1 MGRQG
6 LTQSCNGSRATEDFS
21 WVSINWGQKPID
33 SGLVIFFLF
42 KHVGTWVVL
51 LYPVSLQKERLTFLG
66 R

>member
-33 SGLVIFFLF
+33 SGLVIFFF
-42 KHVGTWVVL
+42 DSSMWGN
-51 LYPVSLQKERLTFLG
+51 G
-66 R
+66 